1 MFQFG
6 SKDFDGDIL
15 EKILGFVPSANGG
28 TQKADLTLRLCGESI
43 TIGFHEDHFLELQT
57 MVEESQKSGG

>member
-6 SKDFDGDIL
+6 SKEFEGDIL
-15 EKILGFVPSANGG
+15 EKILGFVPAASGG
-28 TQKADLTLRLCGESI
+28 TQKADMALRLCGESI

-57 MVEESQKSGG
+57 MVEESKKTNG